1 MLGLSELLFVSA
13 AFSEGTPQY
22 LCLYPFCMEAS
33 LPKQRLI
40 LWISSPH
47 ALENGLRRVLA
58 AEVWGYIEGRGG
70 ELPETP
76 RVTEGGGQSVL
87 IFTPLLGTKTSSND
101 VHFSS
106 NTAAQKHA
114 VFSGFSC
121 P

>member
-13 AFSEGTPQY
+13 AFSEDTPQY

-40 LWISSPH
+40 LWISFPH

-58 AEVWGYIEGRGG
+58 AEVWGYIEGRGRG
-70 ELPETP
+70 AA
-76 RVTEGGGQSVL
+76 RDSQSDRGRRSECANL
-87 IFTPLLGTKTSSND
+87 HPLLGTKTSSND